1 MFHIVE
7 IISQRIIKCFE
18 NDDEGYI
25 DINEIRIDNDLIKDQ
40 SLLEA
45 FFFECKCAL
54 FLVDLTSEKSF
65 TIIKELISELQTY
78 QIINNDDNDDN
89 YLTSIIVLNK
99 SDLKEE
105 RNISEEKID
114 EFLGSNTFLDSI
126 EISLRDKSNIPELNQ
141 KIYLSFKKKDFI
153 KFPYENIKELDE
165 ESDSSSTSI
174 NKYTPVKAITCILLG
189 DSLSGKSSFLMRYFK
204 NKFSDSFMTTIGMD
218 KEVKVIKIN
227 KQIYHFNLWDTA
239 GEERYRSLPMNYFQ
253 KADGIFLLFDINNS
267 NSFENIE
274 MWVNDVIDK
283 SKENKHLKIYLI
295 GNKIDLKRKV
305 LKEDAIKLAKKLDIK
320 YFESSNKLNLNIYE
334 IVSHMIMECYENTRN
349 GNEVIGQKLFKA
361 VENKNKKRGCCK

>member
-1 MFHIVE
+1 
-7 IISQRIIKCFE
+7 
-18 NDDEGYI
+18 
-25 DINEIRIDNDLIKDQ
+25 
-40 SLLEA
+40 
-45 FFFECKCAL
+45 
-54 FLVDLTSEKSF
+54 
-65 TIIKELISELQTY
+65 
-78 QIINNDDNDDN
+78 
-89 YLTSIIVLNK
+89 
-99 SDLKEE
+99 
-105 RNISEEKID
+105 
-114 EFLGSNTFLDSI
+114 
-126 EISLRDKSNIPELNQ
+126 
-141 KIYLSFKKKDFI
+141 
-153 KFPYENIKELDE
+153 
-165 ESDSSSTSI
+165 
-174 NKYTPVKAITCILLG
+174 
-189 DSLSGKSSFLMRYFK
+189 MRYFK

-305 LKEDAIKLAKKLDIK
+305 LKEDAIKLAEKLGIK

-334 IVSHMIMECYENTRN
+334 IVSHMIKECCSSAQID
-349 GNEVIGQKLFKA
+349 NETKGAKIFIGEEK
-361 VENKNKKRGCCK
+361 KKRKCC